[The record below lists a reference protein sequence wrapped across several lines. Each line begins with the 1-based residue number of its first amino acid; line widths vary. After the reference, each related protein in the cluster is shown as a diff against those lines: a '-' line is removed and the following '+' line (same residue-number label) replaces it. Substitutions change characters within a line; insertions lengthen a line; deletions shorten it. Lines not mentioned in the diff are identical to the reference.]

1 MTPARD
7 AATRNFVSSL
17 MALDDTRTVKAR
29 QFDGGDSVGL
39 TTGRQHAM
47 MVNMT
52 QKSSKSVGRQRLD
65 TLLVERGL
73 VESREKSRA
82 LIMVGAVLVD
92 EEPVTKPGFSVAQ
105 DASLRLREELPYV
118 SRGGVKLAAA
128 LDAFKVDPTGV
139 LAVDVGASTGGFTD
153 CLLQRGAAHV
163 IAIDVGYGQLAWK
176 LRQDPRVT
184 TVERTNVRNLRT
196 LPGNVLA
203 GLAVID
209 VSFIGLELVL
219 PAVARFLQPSG
230 QVVALIKPQFEA
242 GRGQVGKGGVVKDAA
257 VHRQVLERVLGRAAG
272 NGWSV
277 QGLIRSPLTGPK
289 GNVEFLCH
297 LVRSDPGGSSEI
309 GAIIQEVLA

>member
-1 MTPARD
+1 
-7 AATRNFVSSL
+7 
-17 MALDDTRTVKAR
+17 
-29 QFDGGDSVGL
+29 
-39 TTGRQHAM
+39 M

-52 QKSSKSVGRQRLD
+52 DKSSKSASRQRLD
-65 TLLVERGL
+65 SLLAERGL
-73 VESREKSRA
+73 VESREKARA
-82 LIMVGAVLVD
+82 LIMAGAVLVND
-92 EEPVTKPGFSVAQ
+92 EPVTKPGHSVAL

-128 LDAFKVDPTGV
+128 LEAFTVDPTGM

-153 CLLQRGAAHV
+153 CLLQHGAAHV

-184 TVERTNVRNLRT
+184 VVERTNVRNLRA
-196 LPGNVLA
+196 LPGNALA
-203 GLAVID
+203 DLAVID

-219 PAVARFLQPSG
+219 PVVVRFLQPSG

-242 GRGQVGKGGVVKDAA
+242 GRGQVGKGGVVKDAT
-257 VHRQVLERVLGRAAG
+257 VHRQVLERVLSRASS

-277 QGLIRSPLTGPK
+277 IGLIRSPITGPK

-297 LVRSDPGGSSEI
+297 LARSDSDGASELDE
-309 GAIIQEVLA
+309 IIQKVMS